1 MAYQV
6 DKFNGTF
13 LTSVADGTIDTTTD
27 LRFVGKNYAGYG
39 EVQNENFLHLL
50 ENFANTTSPPKV
62 LEGQIW
68 YDSGNKKLKFYDG
81 TKFKSASGAEISAS
95 APSGLGT
102 GDFWWDTAA
111 KQMYAW
117 SGAEFVLIGP
127 EASPDLGTSG
137 VVAQVVKDTG
147 NTNHSIL
154 KILAGG
160 KTVGI
165 ASQTAFTL
173 NSTTNPI
180 DDFTAIKK
188 GITLANT
195 DGNGI
200 SSNDYVYWGTSSNAL
215 RLGGIEA
222 SNFLQKGNISFDADY
237 TVSFPDNGFTLGDQN
252 DLRFFVESGDQ
263 IIMESL
269 TGNPISMYVTD
280 GATRNI
286 SGEFTVTGFRPGTD
300 NNYDLGETNK
310 KWSTVYATSVV
321 ANLTG
326 NVTGNT
332 TGTHTGDL
340 FSNSAQKM
348 IDAAAEEIG
357 YATATLRGTLFGNV
371 SGDLTGNA
379 SNSALLTSLA
389 PSETVPGGVASIP
402 VRNASGN
409 IIATQFVGTVD
420 KADRLKI
427 DDTATDSDPNYKSAK
442 TTPSNDSIAARTS
455 AGNLNANLFQGTAT
469 SARYADL
476 AEKYL
481 TDDEYDAGTV
491 MSVGGLMEVTASSEG
506 DKAIGVIS
514 KSPAFM
520 MNSHLSGGQFVALK
534 GRVPVKVTGTVA
546 KGDRLIAAADGTAK
560 TVSESNADVFAIALE
575 GSDVTEVKL
584 IEAVVL

>member
-81 TKFKSASGAEISAS
+81 TKFKSASGAETSTS

-111 KQMYAW
+111 KQLYAW
-117 SGAEFVLIGP
+117 SGAEFILIGP

-160 KTVGI
+160 KTIGI

-173 NSTTNPI
+173 NSTVNPI
-180 DDFTAIKK
+180 EDFTLIKK
-188 GITLANT
+188 GLTLANT
-195 DGNGI
+195 DANGI
-200 SSNDYVYWGTSSNAL
+200 STNDYVYWGTSSNAL
-215 RLGGIEA
+215 RLGGVA
-222 SNFLQKGNISFDADY
+222 AADFLQKGNISFDPLY
-237 TVSFPDNGFTLGDQN
+237 TVKFPDNGFTLGDQN
-252 DLRFFVESGDQ
+252 DLRFFVQSGDQ
-263 IIMESL
+263 IVMESL
-269 TGNPISMYVTD
+269 TGNPISMYITD

-286 SGEFTVTGFRPGTD
+286 SGEFTTTGFRPGTD
-300 NNYDLGETNK
+300 NNYDLGESSK
-310 KWSTVYATSVV
+310 KWADVYATTFNG
-321 ANLTG
+321 NLIG

-332 TGTHTGDL
+332 TGQHTGDV
-340 FSNSAQKM
+340 FSNSSQKM

-357 YATATLRGTLFGNV
+357 YAGATIRGTLFGNV

-379 SNSALLTSLA
+379 SNAALLTSLA
-389 PSETVPGGVASIP
+389 PSEAVPGAAVASIP

-409 IIATQFVGTVD
+409 IIANQFVGTVD

-427 DDTATDSDPNYKSAK
+427 DDAATDSDPNYKSAK
-442 TTPSNDSIAARTS
+442 TTPSNSSIAARTAS
-455 AGNLNANLFQGTAT
+455 GDLRANLFDGTAT
-469 SARYADL
+469 AARYADL

-481 TDDEYDAGTV
+481 TDDQYETGTV
-491 MSVGGLMEVTASSEG
+491 VSVGGLMEVTASKDG
-506 DKAIGVIS
+506 DRALGVIS

-520 MNSHLSGGQFVALK
+520 MNSHLSGGQYVALK
-534 GRVPVKVTGTVA
+534 GRVPVKVTGSVN
-546 KGDRLIAAADGTAK
+546 KGDRLVASSNGTAI
-560 TVSESNADVFAIALE
+560 VSVASPDVFAIALE
-575 GSDVTEVKL
+575 SSDDAEVKL

>member
-252 DLRFFVESGDQ
+252 DLRFFIESGDQ
-263 IIMESL
+263 IVMESL
-269 TGNPISMYVTD
+269 TGNPISMYITD

-300 NNYDLGETNK
+300 NIYNLGETGK
-310 KWSTVYATSVV
+310 KWLNVYATTVV

-371 SGDLTGNA
+371 SGDLSGNA

-402 VRNASGN
+402 VRSASGN

-442 TTPSNDSIAARTS
+442 TTPSNNSIAARTS

-534 GRVPVKVTGTVA
+534 GRVPVKVIGTVA

-575 GSDVTEVKL
+575 GSDVTELKL

>member
-81 TKFKSASGAEISAS
+81 TKFKSASGAETSDS
-95 APSGLGT
+95 APGGLGI

-111 KQMYAW
+111 KQLYTW
-117 SGAEFVLIGP
+117 SGAEFILIGP
-127 EASPDLGTSG
+127 EASPDLGQSG
-137 VVAQVVKDTG
+137 IVAQVVKDTG

-154 KILAGG
+154 KMLAGG

-165 ASQTAFTL
+165 ISQTAFTL
-173 NSTTNPI
+173 NSSVNPI
-180 DDFTAIKK
+180 EDFTLIKK
-188 GITLANT
+188 GMTLANT
-195 DGNGI
+195 DANGI
-200 SSNDYVYWGTSSNAL
+200 SSNDYQYWGTSSNAL
-215 RLGGIEA
+215 RLGGVEA
-222 SNFLQKGNISFDADY
+222 SNFLQRGNIVFDPS
-237 TVSFPDNGFTLGDQN
+237 TFVKFPDAGYVVGDQN
-252 DLRFFVESGDQ
+252 DFRLFIQSGDE
-263 IIMESL
+263 IVAESL
-269 TGNPISMYVTD
+269 TGNPISFYVTD
-280 GATRNI
+280 GANRNI
-286 SGEFTVTGFRPGTD
+286 AGEFTTTGIRPGTD
-300 NNYDLGETNK
+300 GFFDLGETNR
-310 KWSTVYATSVV
+310 KWKTTYSNSFIG
-321 ANLTG
+321 NLTG

-332 TGTHTGDL
+332 TGSHTGDL

-348 IDAAAEEIG
+348 IDAASEEIG
-357 YATATLRGTLFGNV
+357 YVGATIRGTLFGNV

-379 SNSALLTSLA
+379 SNAALLTSLA

-427 DDTATDSDPNYKSAK
+427 DDSATDSDPNYKSAK
-442 TTPSNDSIAARTS
+442 TTPSNSSIAARTA
-455 AGNLNANLFQGTAT
+455 AGDLRANLFDGTAT
-469 SARYADL
+469 AARYADL

-481 TDDEYDAGTV
+481 TDNDYEYGTV
-491 MSVGGLMEVTASSEG
+491 VSVGGFMEITASSEG
-506 DKAIGVIS
+506 DRALGVIS

-520 MNSHLSGGQFVALK
+520 MNSHLSGGQYVALK
-534 GRVPVKVTGTVA
+534 GRVPVKVIGKVT
-546 KGDRLIAAADGTAK
+546 KGDRLIAADNGTAM
-560 TVSESNADVFAIALE
+560 VSDGASPDVFAIALE
-575 GSDVTEVKL
+575 GSDNAEVKL
-584 IEAVVL
+584 IESVVL

>member
-81 TKFKSASGAEISAS
+81 TKFKSASGAETSDS
-95 APSGLGT
+95 APGGLGT
-102 GDFWWDTAA
+102 GDLWWDTAA

-117 SGAEFVLIGP
+117 SGAEFILIGP
-127 EASPDLGTSG
+127 EASPDLGASG

-154 KILAGG
+154 KVLAGG
-160 KTVGI
+160 KTVAI

-173 NSTTNPI
+173 NSTINPI
-180 DDFTAIKK
+180 EDFTLVKK
-188 GITLANT
+188 GLTLANT
-195 DGNGI
+195 DANGI
-200 SSNDYVYWGTSSNAL
+200 SNDYVYWGTSSNAL
-215 RLGGIEA
+215 RLGGFA
-222 SNFLQKGNISFDADY
+222 ADQFLQKGNIEFDPLY
-237 TVSFPDNGFTLGDQN
+237 TVKFPDNGFILGDQN
-252 DLRFFVESGDQ
+252 DLRFFIQTGDQ
-263 IIMESL
+263 IVMESL

-286 SGEFTVTGFRPGTD
+286 SGEFTTTGFRPGTD
-300 NNYDLGETNK
+300 NNYDLGESLK
-310 KWSTVYATSVV
+310 KWADVYATTFNG
-321 ANLTG
+321 NLVG

-332 TGTHTGDL
+332 TGNHTGDL

-348 IDAAAEEIG
+348 IDAASEEIG
-357 YATATLRGTLFGNV
+357 YASATLRGTLFGNV

-379 SNSALLTSLA
+379 SNAALLTSLA
-389 PSETVPGGVASIP
+389 PSETVPSGVASIP

-427 DDTATDSDPNYKSAK
+427 DDSATDSDPNYKSAK
-442 TTPSNDSIAARTS
+442 TTPSNSSIAARTA
-455 AGNLNANLFQGTAT
+455 AGDLRANLFDGTAT
-469 SARYADL
+469 AARYADL

-481 TDDEYDAGTV
+481 TDDAYDYGTV
-491 MSVGGLMEVTASSEG
+491 VSVGGLMEVTASKEG
-506 DKAIGVIS
+506 DRALGVIS

-520 MNSHLSGGQFVALK
+520 MNAHLAGGQFVALK
-534 GRVPVKVTGTVA
+534 GRVPVKVVGTVK
-546 KGDRLIAAADGTAK
+546 KGDRLIASADGTA
-560 TVSESNADVFAIALE
+560 TVSKASPDVFAIALE
-575 GSDVTEVKL
+575 GSDVAEVKL

>member
-81 TKFKSASGAEISAS
+81 TKFKSASGAETSTS

-111 KQMYAW
+111 KQLYAW
-117 SGAEFVLIGP
+117 SGAEFILIGP

-160 KTVGI
+160 KTIGI
-165 ASQTAFTL
+165 VSQTAFTL
-173 NSTTNPI
+173 NSTVNPI
-180 DDFTAIKK
+180 EDFTLIKK

-195 DGNGI
+195 DANGI
-200 SSNDYVYWGTSSNAL
+200 STNDYVYWGTSSNAL
-215 RLGGIEA
+215 RLGGVA
-222 SNFLQKGNISFDADY
+222 ADDFLQKGNISFDPLY
-237 TVSFPDNGFTLGDQN
+237 TVKFPDNGFTLGDQN
-252 DLRFFVESGDQ
+252 DLRFFVQSGDQ
-263 IIMESL
+263 IVMESL
-269 TGNPISMYVTD
+269 TGNPISMYITD

-286 SGEFTVTGFRPGTD
+286 SGEFTTTGFRPGTD
-300 NNYDLGETNK
+300 NNYDLGESSK
-310 KWSTVYATSVV
+310 KWADVYATTFNG
-321 ANLTG
+321 NLIG

-332 TGTHTGDL
+332 TGQHTGDL
-340 FSNSAQKM
+340 FSNSSQKM

-357 YATATLRGTLFGNV
+357 YASATIRGTLFGNV

-379 SNSALLTSLA
+379 SNAALLTSLA
-389 PSETVPGGVASIP
+389 PSEAVPGAAVASIP

-409 IIATQFVGTVD
+409 IIANQFVGITD

-427 DDTATDSDPNYKSAK
+427 DDSATDSDPNYKSAK
-442 TTPSNDSIAARTS
+442 TTPSNSSIAARTAS
-455 AGNLNANLFQGTAT
+455 GDLRANLFDGTAT
-469 SARYADL
+469 AARYADL

-481 TDDEYDAGTV
+481 TDDQYETGTV
-491 MSVGGLMEVTASSEG
+491 VSVGGLMEVTASKDG
-506 DKAIGVIS
+506 DRALGVIS

-520 MNSHLSGGQFVALK
+520 MNSHLSGGQYVALK
-534 GRVPVKVTGTVA
+534 GRVPVKVTGSVN
-546 KGDRLIAAADGTAK
+546 KGDRLVAASNGTAI
-560 TVSESNADVFAIALE
+560 VSIASPDVFAIALE
-575 GSDVTEVKL
+575 SSDDAEVKL